1 MHFNF
6 LHLSPITT
14 HIPVTF
20 LYYLKGYLLISYM
33 EESDPTLLT
42 LAVIGNVL
50 NFAYNVPL
58 VWTVIKNNSAR
69 DISLLFLYLRI
80 FGSVTWLIYSVI
92 KPDLLIGISYIVTLS
107 SSCII
112 YYVKMKETIRC
123 IKPPPQNTNLT
134 EV

>member
-1 MHFNF
+1 
-6 LHLSPITT
+6 
-14 HIPVTF
+14 
-20 LYYLKGYLLISYM
+20 M

-123 IKPPPQNTNLT
+123 IKPPPQNSNLT